1 MVIEASEADFQQ
13 QVIDRSNEVP
23 VVVDFWADWCGPCK
37 QLTPV
42 LERAAEARDGDV
54 VLAKVDVDA
63 NPRLQAAFGIQ
74 GIPAVKAFKDGK
86 IVGEFTGAQPPAQVE
101 RFFDQIVPSQAD
113 RLAADA
119 DDEQALRRALE
130 LDPRH
135 PRALLALARL
145 LYRRGEADEALELLD
160 ELTGN
165 FAADGLASRIRLE
178 RRGEP
183 DLTDAW
189 LALDEGRTEQGLAAL
204 ESAIAGADDET
215 RDDIRRAMV
224 GVFDELGP
232 EDELAREYRRRLASV
247 LN

>member
-1 MVIEASEADFQQ
+1 MVIEASEADFQER
-13 QVIDRSNEVP
+13 VIDRSHEVP

-74 GIPAVKAFKDGK
+74 GIPAVKAFRDGK
-86 IVGEFTGAQPPAQVE
+86 IVAEFTGAQPPAQVE
-101 RFFDQIVPSQAD
+101 RFFDQLVPSEAD
-113 RLAADA
+113 RLAAEA
-119 DDEQALRRALE
+119 GDEQALRRALE

-135 PRALLALARL
+135 QGALFSLARL
-145 LYRRGEADEALELLD
+145 LHRRGDDDDALGLLD
-160 ELTGN
+160 RLTGN
-165 FAADGLASRIRLE
+165 FAAEGLAARIRLQ
-178 RRGEP
+178 RDGDP
-183 DLTDAW
+183 DLTEAW
-189 LALDEGRTEQGLAAL
+189 LALDEGRTEEGLAAL
-204 ESAIAGADDET
+204 ESAIAGAPDGT
-215 RDDIRRAMV
+215 RDAIRKAMV

-232 EDELAREYRRRLASV
+232 EDQLAREYRRRLAAV

>member
-1 MVIEASEADFQQ
+1 MVIDVSESDFQE
-13 QVIDRSNEVP
+13 QVLDRSHEVP

-42 LERAAEARDGDV
+42 LEREATEREGDV

-63 NPRLQAAFGIQ
+63 NPQLSQAFRVQ

-86 IVGEFTGAQPPAQVE
+86 VLAEFTGAQPPAQVKK
-101 RFFDQIVPSQAD
+101 FFDALVPSEAE
-113 RLAADA
+113 RLVADA

-130 LDPRH
+130 LEPRH
-135 PRALLALARL
+135 DGALFKLAKL
-145 LYRRGEADEALELLD
+145 LHRRGDDDEALELLD
-160 ELTGN
+160 RTTGN
-165 FAADGLASRIRLE
+165 FAAEGLAARIRLQ
-178 RRGEP
+178 RNGEP

-189 LALDEGRTEQGLAAL
+189 LALDEGRTEEGLSKL
-204 ESAIAGADDET
+204 EAAIAGAEDGA
-215 RDDIRRAMV
+215 RDDIRKAMV

-232 EDELAREYRRRLASV
+232 EDELARAYRRRLAAV